1 MPVVWETT
9 QALTQLTA
17 VSNSEQF
24 SAVADLS
31 AAIET
36 QFTITL
42 NSDQT
47 TPADPLI
54 VRVYVTADDS
64 SETWG
69 LWATWSYLPPDTN
82 DLIRLFTLPA
92 YYRVRF
98 GVESAGSSDDYVVDF
113 EYKRRTA

>member
-9 QALTQLTA
+9 QSLTQLTA
-17 VSNSEQF
+17 VVDTEQF
-24 SAVADLS
+24 SAVADLQL
-31 AAIET
+31 AIET

-69 LWATWSYLPPDTN
+69 LWAQWSYLPPDTN
-82 DLIRLFTLPA
+82 DHIRSFTLPA

-98 GVESAGSSDDYVVDF
+98 GVESAATSDTYVVDF
-113 EYKRRTA
+113 EYKRRTS

>member
-1 MPVVWETT
+1 MPVTWETT
-9 QALTQLTA
+9 QSLTQLTA
-17 VSNSEQF
+17 VSDSEQQ

-31 AAIET
+31 SAIET
-36 QFTITL
+36 QFTITM

-47 TPADPLI
+47 TPTDPLI

-64 SETWG
+64 TEDWG
-69 LWATWSYLPPDTN
+69 LWNQWSYLPPDTN
-82 DLIRLFTLPA
+82 DFIRNFSLPA

-98 GVESAGSSDDYVVDF
+98 GVESAGTTDDYVVDF

>member
-9 QALTQLTA
+9 QSITQLTA

-24 SAVADLS
+24 STVVDLS

-36 QFTITL
+36 QFTITS

-47 TPADPLI
+47 TPSDPLI
-54 VRVYVTADDS
+54 LRVYVTADDS

-69 LWATWSYLPPDTN
+69 LWTSWTYLPPDTN
-82 DLIRLFTLPA
+82 DFIRSFTLPA

-98 GVESAGSSDDYVVDF
+98 GVESSGTSDDYVVDI
-113 EYKRRTA
+113 EYKRRTS